1 MRIALGTALYPMSQ
15 RPHLGTFV
23 EALAGQWSRDGAAVT
38 VIAPFPYWTPQ
49 TGRPVLKP
57 GPTRGEE
64 TPEAPRVIRPGYA
77 TFSNVSLAGLST
89 RRLTHASFRRSF
101 ERAARRHLQGA
112 DAPDLLYGNH
122 LFPAGDAVARFAD
135 RLGVPSFVALGE
147 SGDLLDEYER
157 SFGTPRIRSALE
169 RATGVLAVSHETAD
183 RCTSRY
189 AVDPA
194 KLVVVP
200 NAVDLE
206 HFRPR
211 EQGAVRSVLGLP
223 EDVPI
228 VAFLGHFIDRKG
240 PLRVLEALRRAPD
253 ARAIFLGHGPQ
264 QPEGEQVLHAERC
277 PHALVPH
284 YLCAADVFVLPTRSE
299 GSPNAILEA
308 LACGLPVV
316 SSDIPS
322 VREVVSKSCAELV
335 DPMDVRALGDAIAGL
350 LDDAPRR
357 ATMSEAAREHASG
370 FSLERRA
377 QRILSWMSEAR
388 R

>member
-1 MRIALGTALYPMSQ
+1 
-15 RPHLGTFV
+15 
-23 EALAGQWSRDGAAVT
+23 
-38 VIAPFPYWTPQ
+38 
-49 TGRPVLKP
+49 
-57 GPTRGEE
+57 
-64 TPEAPRVIRPGYA
+64 
-77 TFSNVSLAGLST
+77 
-89 RRLTHASFRRSF
+89 
-101 ERAARRHLQGA
+101 
-112 DAPDLLYGNH
+112 
-122 LFPAGDAVARFAD
+122 
-135 RLGVPSFVALGE
+135 
-147 SGDLLDEYER
+147 
-157 SFGTPRIRSALE
+157 
-169 RATGVLAVSHETAD
+169 VLAVSRETAD

-211 EQGAVRSVLGLP
+211 ERGAVRSVLGLP

-322 VREVVSKSCAELV
+322 VREVVSKSCGELV
-335 DPMDVRALGDAIAGL
+335 DPMDVRALGDAIARL
-350 LDDAPRR
+350 LEDAPRR